1 MQAEMSGDIKL
12 YLRLLRYV
20 VPYWRIF
27 LLSVISMI
35 VLAATDPA
43 IPALMKPMLDG
54 AFIDKDPVLMVK
66 VPILFVILFMV
77 RGVAAYISGTAINW
91 VANKVIMDL
100 RYEMFIRSLSF
111 PVQYYDTK
119 SSGKFISKFTFDVTR
134 IAEAATNSLTV
145 LVRDALALIGLIAW
159 MFYINWQLALI
170 SMLSAPFIGTV
181 VLIIRKRLR
190 KMSRKVQD
198 SMGDINQ
205 VLNEC
210 IAGNKVIKLFGGRE
224 LESARFQE
232 VINATRRYTMK
243 YVMAS
248 VASGPAVQLITAITL
263 AVIIFIATRQAAAG
277 QLSVGEFVSF
287 FGAMAMVLGPLKR
300 LVGINE
306 HIQKGLAASE
316 SVFGFLDEQHEMDR
330 GTRELESVTGNID
343 FNNINFSYHGGD
355 SSILHNIDL
364 HIQAGETIALVGAS
378 GSGKTSLVNLLPGF
392 YSIESGE
399 ILIDGINI
407 HDISLTSL
415 RENIALV
422 SQDVVL
428 FNDTIRNNIAY
439 GNMRNFDEQKILAA
453 AEDAY
458 ALEFIQKLPKGFDTR
473 IGDDGIGLSGGQRQR
488 IAIARALLKDASI
501 LILDEATSSLDTS
514 SERYIHEGINVLKKG
529 RTCFIIAHRLSTVEN
544 ADRIIVLEQGKIVE
558 TGSHEELLKTG
569 GVYSKLYQN
578 KYFQIEEQVN

>member
-1 MQAEMSGDIKL
+1 MTGDIKL

-20 VPYWRIF
+20 VPYWRVF
-27 LLSVISMI
+27 LLSVVSMI

-43 IPALMKPMLDG
+43 IPALMQPMLDG
-54 AFIDKDPVLMVK
+54 AFIEKDPVLMIK
-66 VPILFVILFMV
+66 IPILFVILFTV
-77 RGVAAYISGTAINW
+77 RGIAAYTSGSAINW

-100 RYEMFIRSLSF
+100 RYEMFLHALAF

-119 SSGKFISKFTFDVTR
+119 SMGKFVSKFTFDVTR

-170 SMLSAPFIGTV
+170 AMFSAPFIGII

-205 VLNEC
+205 VLHEC
-210 IAGNKVIKLFGGRE
+210 ITGNKVIKLFGGQE
-224 LESARFQE
+224 LESARFRE
-232 VINATRRYTMK
+232 IINATRRYTMK

-263 AVIIFIATRQAAAG
+263 AIIIFIASGQAAAG

-316 SVFGFLDEQHEMDR
+316 SVFGFLDEKHEADR
-330 GTRELESVTGNID
+330 GIHKLERVAGNID
-343 FNNINFSYHGGD
+343 FTDITFRYHGTEAEILNNIN
-355 SSILHNIDL
+355 L
-364 HIQAGETIALVGAS
+364 HIKSGETVALVGAS
-378 GSGKTSLVNLLPGF
+378 GSGKTTLVNLLPRF
-392 YSIESGE
+392 YPNESGAV
-399 ILIDGINI
+399 LIDGVNI
-407 HDISLTSL
+407 HDITLSSL
-415 RENIALV
+415 REKIALV

-428 FNDTIRNNIAY
+428 FNDTVRNNIAY

-453 AEDAY
+453 AEA
-458 ALEFIQKLPKGFDTR
+458 ANAMEFIRKLPDGLDTR
-473 IGDDGIGLSGGQRQR
+473 IGDHGIGLSGGQRQR
-488 IAIARALLKDASI
+488 IAIARALLKDAPI
-501 LILDEATSSLDTS
+501 LILDEATSSLDTV
-514 SERYIHEGINVLKKG
+514 SERYIHEAINVLKKG
-529 RTCFIIAHRLSTVEN
+529 RTCLIIAHRLSTVEN
-544 ADRIIVLEQGKIVE
+544 ADRIMVLDHGEIVE
-558 TGSHEELLKTG
+558 TGNHEELLKMG
-569 GVYSKLYQN
+569 SVYSRLYQN
-578 KYFQIEEQVN
+578 KYFQIEEQES